1 MGWKL
6 QKVTKIG
13 KLLELLITREDKVE
27 NNYHPIDSYESTS
40 SEDFHSSQFHL
51 RTNHDHLINVVGIL
65 VPKEEL
71 INQITLIAEK
81 R

>member
-27 NNYHPIDSYESTS
+27 NNYHLPLS
-40 SEDFHSSQFHL
+40 
-51 RTNHDHLINVVGIL
+51 TNHDHLINVIGIL
-65 VPKEEL
+65 TPKEDL

>member
-27 NNYHPIDSYESTS
+27 NNYHLP
-40 SEDFHSSQFHL
+40 L
-51 RTNHDHLINVVGIL
+51 KTNHDHLINVVGIL
-65 VPKEEL
+65 TPKEDL
-71 INQITLIAEK
+71 INQITLIAERRLK
-81 R
+81 